1 MQDIREKRT
10 TISPEAPIAYETGR
24 RLAVGRVGWL
34 LLLALILIPFAQSLP
49 TYRDSFIHPAPQ
61 SALLSPPV
69 VAALDRVGISLDTYA
84 WISFLVMGVVVVF
97 SLIVALALFWRR
109 SDDWM
114 ALLVSLFIV
123 IYTVGIVNER
133 GVGGAPSAVQSH
145 ASVLQM
151 ALASAQSA
159 LLFALT
165 TGVAFLFPS
174 GRFVPRISWVVLV
187 GATVWGAVLAAVP
200 LLGDGL
206 LFLGYPIVVGACV
219 ASIVYRYRRVSTPVE
234 RLQTRWIVA
243 GFIVTLI
250 GNQVFWL
257 PSAFT
262 PLGQTLYPPIVYQV
276 YQLSL
281 ALVPISFFIAV
292 HRYHLYNIDTIIN
305 RALVYGLLTTTLTTV
320 YAVSILGTQALFH
333 AYIPALSGQQ
343 PAVLVMTTLLTV
355 ALFRPLRAGIQA
367 FIDRRFYRSKYDAT
381 QTLAAFA
388 ATLRSEVDLQSLA
401 SHLVAT
407 VDDVM
412 QPAHVSLWLQ
422 ALPGAQVEAKQANEA
437 PHPSG

>member
-1 MQDIREKRT
+1 MQDIREKRS
-10 TISPEAPIAYETGR
+10 TISSGAPIAHETGKW
-24 RLAVGRVGWL
+24 LAVGRVGWL
-34 LLLALILIPFAQSLP
+34 LLLALILVSFAQSLP

-61 SALLSPPV
+61 STLLSPPV
-69 VAALDRVGISLDTYA
+69 VAALERARISLDAYA
-84 WISFLVMGVVVVF
+84 WISFGVMGTVVVF

-123 IYTVGIVNER
+123 IYTVGSVNG
-133 GVGGAPSAVQSH
+133 GVGGAASAVPAH
-145 ASVLQM
+145 ASVLQI
-151 ALASAQSA
+151 AFASAQSA

-165 TGVAFLFPS
+165 SGVAFLFPS
-174 GRFVPRISWVVLV
+174 GRFVPRMSWVVLV
-187 GATVWGAVLAAVP
+187 GATVWGAMIAAVP
-200 LLGDGL
+200 LLGGGL

-262 PLGQTLYPPIVYQV
+262 PLGQTLYPLIVYQI

-281 ALVPISFFIAV
+281 ALVPITFFIAV
-292 HRYHLYNIDTIIN
+292 QRYHLYNIDTIIN
-305 RALVYGLLTTTLTTV
+305 RALVYGLLTTTLTTM
-320 YAVSILGTQALFH
+320 YAVSIIGTQALFH

-367 FIDRRFYRSKYDAT
+367 FIDRRFYRSKYDAA

-412 QPAHVSLWLQ
+412 QPVHVSLWLR
-422 ALPGAQVEAKQANEA
+422 ALPGAQAEAKQ
-437 PHPSG
+437 PPYTSG

>member
-1 MQDIREKRT
+1 MQDIREKRK
-10 TISPEAPIAYETGR
+10 TISSGAPIAHETGR
-24 RLAVGRVGWL
+24 WLVVGRVGWL
-34 LLLALILIPFAQSLP
+34 LLLALILVPFVQSLP
-49 TYRDSFIHPAPQ
+49 TYRDSFIHPSPQ
-61 SALLSPPV
+61 STLLSPPV
-69 VAALDRVGISLDTYA
+69 VAALARVGISLDAYA
-84 WISFLVMGVVVVF
+84 WISFGVMGAVVVF
-97 SLIVALALFWRR
+97 SLIVALVLFLRR
-109 SDDWM
+109 SNDWM

-123 IYTVGIVNER
+123 IYTVGSVNG
-133 GVGGAPSAVQSH
+133 GVSGAASAVPAH

-174 GRFVPRISWVVLV
+174 GRFVPRMSWVVLV
-187 GATVWGAVLAAVP
+187 GASVWGAVIAAVP
-200 LLGDGL
+200 LLGGGL

-219 ASIVYRYRRVSTPVE
+219 ASIVYRYRRISTPVE

-243 GFIVTLI
+243 GFIVTLL

-262 PLGQTLYPPIVYQV
+262 PLGQTLYPLIVYQI

-281 ALVPISFFIAV
+281 ALVPITFFIAV
-292 HRYHLYNIDTIIN
+292 QRYHLYNIDTIIN
-305 RALVYGLLTTTLTTV
+305 RALVYGLLTTTLSTV
-320 YAVSILGTQALFH
+320 YAISILGTQALFH
-333 AYIPALSGQQ
+333 AYVPVLSGQQ

-412 QPAHVSLWLQ
+412 QPAHVSLWLR
-422 ALPGAQVEAKQANEA
+422 ALPGAHVEAKQ
-437 PHPSG
+437 PPYTSG